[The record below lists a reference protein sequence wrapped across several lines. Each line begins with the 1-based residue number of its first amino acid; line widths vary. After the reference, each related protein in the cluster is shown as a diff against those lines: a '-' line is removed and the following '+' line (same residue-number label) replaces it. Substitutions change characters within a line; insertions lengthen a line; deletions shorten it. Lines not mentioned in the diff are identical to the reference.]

1 MLTMIS
7 RTFISQDFS
16 FSFSLG
22 WCRGW
27 GRGNIWVA
35 YPPLT
40 HTVGKK
46 FHFFPVSFRAS
57 RDAWNMRLW
66 SNVRGFCATIWSSR
80 MSSTAASNRRL
91 EGKVAIVTASTDGWV
106 TQYFFSSFE
115 LQIELIKSIIESQ
128 AQKFCSHICKKRK
141 LKSKEEFVQTSRN

>member
-7 RTFISQDFS
+7 STFICQNLSSFFS
-16 FSFSLG
+16 VWRG
-22 WCRGW
+22 RGW
-27 GRGNIWVA
+27 ERGNIWVA

-40 HTVGKK
+40 HPVGKK

-66 SNVRGFCATIWSSR
+66 SNVRGYCATIWSSR

-106 TQYFFSSFE
+106 TQYFFSSFQ
-115 LQIELIKSIIESQ
+115 LQIELMKSRIESE
-128 AQKFCSHICKKRK
+128 AQKRCSHICKKRK
-141 LKSKEEFVQTSRN
+141 LKSKEEFTD